1 VIAGCG
7 TRVAVVAWPDAAADL
22 AALLDAND
30 AVVCCASV
38 SDGEM
43 LVREILDAAL
53 AGGSG
58 SFGAGMGSLRPGVR
72 LDVSGAFPE
81 QLDLQRSPRGKP
93 YVAPRAGQLP
103 LNFNISHSGSVLLVA
118 LSRTADVGVDVERVR
133 VVPEW
138 RAIARRM
145 FEPAVLDQL
154 PADDGDAFVRHW
166 CRLEAAVKATGEGL
180 FARNNRDDANDAND
194 ANDADAGTD
203 PAPPRVIDLPHL
215 PLPAGAARYRAAL
228 ALRP

>member
-38 SDGEM
+38 SDPRTV
-43 LVREILDAAL
+43 VREILDAAL

-58 SFGAGMGSLRPGVR
+58 SFSAGMGSLRPDVR
-72 LDVSGAFPE
+72 SDVSGAFPE
-81 QLDLQRSPRGKP
+81 KLDLQRSPRGKP

-145 FEPAVLDQL
+145 FEPAVLDEL
-154 PADDGDAFVRHW
+154 LADAGQDDGQDDGRARGADNGDAFVRHW

-180 FARNNRDDANDAND
+180 FAQDNR
-194 ANDADAGTD
+194 T
-203 PAPPRVIDLPHL
+203 PPRVIDLPHL
-215 PLPAGAARYRAAL
+215 PIAAGAVRYRAAL